1 MRPTA
6 HANLLT
12 VDVEDYFHATG
23 LGGTETRHLWHTL
36 PGRVEYNTRRLLR
49 VLDRH
54 GVRATFFVLGWV
66 AKRYPALVQEIHTTG
81 HEIASHGW
89 GHELVYRM
97 TPEQFEQDVVRAKH
111 TLEDLI
117 GTEVLGYRAPSF
129 SIVEASWWALDIL
142 AASGYRYDSSVYPIR
157 RQRYGVPTAPRE
169 IHPVVDAAA
178 EHDGLIEVPPPAVRL
193 FGRNLPVAGG
203 GYLRAY
209 PMWLTEW
216 AIRRINGVEQRPA
229 VVYLH
234 PWELDPDQP
243 LMAATPVNRFRHNI
257 GLGRSEARLDR
268 LLKAFAFISV
278 DEFLRLDR
286 RRTAADVA
294 IAEAASA

>member
-1 MRPTA
+1 MSPAPLT
-6 HANLLT
+6 NLLT
-12 VDVEDYFHATG
+12 VEVEDYFHATG
-23 LGGTETRHLWHTL
+23 LGGTATRDRWDVL

-49 VLDRH
+49 VIDRH
-54 GVRATFFVLGWV
+54 GVRATFFVLGWI
-66 AKRYPALVQEIHTTG
+66 AKRYPALVQEIHDTG
-81 HEIASHGW
+81 HEVASHGW

-117 GTEVLGYRAPSF
+117 GDAVIGCRAPSF
-129 SIVEASWWALDIL
+129 SIVEASWWALDVL
-142 AASGYRYDSSVYPIR
+142 ATSGYLYDSSVYPIR

-169 IHPVVDAAA
+169 IHQIVDPDSRH
-178 EHDGLIEVPPPAVRL
+178 EGLIEVPPPAVQL

-216 AIRRINGVEQRPA
+216 AIRRINHVERRPA

-243 LMAATPVNRFRHNI
+243 LMAATPANRLRHNI
-257 GLGRSEARLDR
+257 GLGRIEERLER
-268 LLKAFAFISV
+268 LLSAFAFTSV
-278 DEFLRLDR
+278 DAALQLDHH
-286 RRTAADVA
+286 RRTATD
-294 IAEAASA
+294 EAALA